1 MKKKEDFEEK
11 EEIKEDSDDYFSIQ
25 VTIPSGK

>member
-1 MKKKEDFEEK
+1 MKKRDELDEK
-11 EEIKEDSDDYFSIQ
+11 EENKDDSDDYFSIQ

>member
-1 MKKKEDFEEK
+1 LKQKDEAEEK
-11 EEIKEDSDDYFSIQ
+11 EENKDDSDNYFSIQ